1 MSPAEK
7 RWTDRRE
14 LVTSASPEAVY
25 QAWADP
31 SHIAAWFPDRAHGE
45 AKPGKSLVHV
55 FEDFGFE
62 AKLDVI
68 EAEPGKRLVL
78 ESMSP
83 RGVPFRQ
90 EISIRREGGETVV
103 ELVHSGFGAD
113 ADFDREYKG
122 VDSGWKLALA
132 VLKHYLEHH
141 FDKPRQGYFAM
152 QPAAFEYDALAPLF
166 RSEAGLA
173 RWLTRSGSVGD
184 VGSPVELALRDGR
197 SLTGRVLADSG
208 LEVALAWDEIDG
220 VLELKAFDAGEQRM
234 LALRAS
240 SWAAS
245 PPTREAMLAWMRT
258 SLTLLQGALRTP
270 RDRLEQAR
278 ELRHAERS
286 TYERWD
292 RTFSHQLTRMQ
303 HGCVAVDARDDHHE
317 IRSADHGLETLQAAT
332 RGGTV
337 VMLHSVAMN
346 LRDRLEGRSETVG
359 TSHDGDGDRL
369 GRRMNR
375 RAHRKASLR

>member
-31 SHIAAWFPDRAHGE
+31 SHIAAWFPDRAYGE
-45 AKPGKSLVHV
+45 AQPGKSLVHV

-78 ESMSP
+78 ESVSP

-90 EISIRREGGETVV
+90 EISIRRAGGDTVV

-184 VGSPVELALRDGR
+184 IGSPVQLALRDGR
-197 SLTGRVLADSG
+197 SLTAPSLTAPSLTGRVLADSG

-220 VLELKAFDAGEQRM
+220 VLELKAFDAGDLRM

-245 PPTREAMLAWMRT
+245 PPEREAMHAWMRS
-258 SLTLLQGALRTP
+258 SLAL
-270 RDRLEQAR
+270 
-278 ELRHAERS
+278 
-286 TYERWD
+286 
-292 RTFSHQLTRMQ
+292 
-303 HGCVAVDARDDHHE
+303 
-317 IRSADHGLETLQAAT
+317 LQAA
-332 RGGTV
+332 
-337 VMLHSVAMN
+337 L
-346 LRDRLEGRSETVG
+346 
-359 TSHDGDGDRL
+359 
-369 GRRMNR
+369 
-375 RAHRKASLR
+375 